1 MGVAGDLSWDV
12 LQTSFDGRPVIS
24 QLLLY
29 IYIDVYKYSVYIKCL
44 FMYRM
49 NRKEK
54 FQLRVESFLP
64 LEYPRGFVDGP
75 MDTVDEF
82 SLF

>member
-1 MGVAGDLSWDV
+1 
-12 LQTSFDGRPVIS
+12 
-24 QLLLY
+24 
-29 IYIDVYKYSVYIKCL
+29 
-44 FMYRM
+44 MYRM

-82 SLF
+82 SLFWVSLFHKDIVTFNANVLKDDHR